1 MDAYATVHH
10 HVIFSGASV
19 YPFARVGHTPET
31 AEDAGHAV
39 VTATRWANDDGVF
52 IVKDLPYGVAR
63 LTVDSDDG
71 TVLGYQGLH
80 AHADTMA
87 KTLQILVENDRDVR
101 EVPARAYHPTLP
113 ELLDGLLRE
122 TVSKLA

>member
-1 MDAYATVHH
+1 
-10 HVIFSGASV
+10 
-19 YPFARVGHTPET
+19 
-31 AEDAGHAV
+31 
-39 VTATRWANDDGVF
+39 VF
-52 IVKDLPYGVAR
+52 KVKDVPYGLAR

-87 KTLQILVENDRDVR
+87 KTLQVIVENELDVR
-101 EVPARAYHPTLP
+101 EVPDRSFHPTLP

-122 TVSKLA
+122 TASQLD